1 MSPPEPWE
9 AEAPGFL
16 TTPCIPEPSPVL
28 SAPCILLLVVGVDH
42 PFGHLATELL
52 CCVWGKS
59 PMRQSPPSILEMT
72 NATFAAR
79 VKACGL
85 GTTDQTLIGPQRL
98 YVGAA
103 MSGLLVTPVFC
114 S

>member
-1 MSPPEPWE
+1 
-9 AEAPGFL
+9 
-16 TTPCIPEPSPVL
+16 
-28 SAPCILLLVVGVDH
+28 
-42 PFGHLATELL
+42 
-52 CCVWGKS
+52 
-59 PMRQSPPSILEMT
+59 MRQSPPSILETT

-79 VKACGL
+79 VTSCDL
-85 GTTDQTLIGPQRL
+85 GSTDQTLIGPQRL